1 MATVE
6 PYLTSKGE
14 KRYRVRYRT
23 PDHRQT
29 DKRGFKTKKEAELFL
44 ASTEISKHKGEW
56 VDPSKG
62 KLEFGPW
69 AETWYSSLVDIKPT
83 TLAGYR
89 QNLNKH
95 VLPKWQHRQL
105 ASIGHAEIQ
114 TWVSEL
120 SKTLSASTTTQVFLN
135 LRSIIDFAIEDGR
148 LSKNP
153 CSKIRL
159 PRITK
164 TKKPYLSNEQVI
176 ALAEE
181 CENNADI
188 ILTLAYTGMRWGEL
202 AALKV
207 ESVDFAKHRISVAS
221 SISEVSGKL
230 ISGTPKSHENRS
242 IPFPDFLTPFLR
254 DRCAGKSKTDHV
266 FSADKGGV
274 LRSSNFRRSCFN
286 KAVSNLRAEDPDFPK
301 VTPHNLR
308 DTAASLSV
316 SAGANVKSIQR
327 MLGHARASMTLD
339 TYAELFEEDLD
350 AVSTALNNIA
360 GPAIVGKLWA
370 KA

>member
-1 MATVE
+1 MASIE
-6 PYLTSKGE
+6 SYETSTG

-23 PDHRQT
+23 PEHRQT
-29 DKRGFKTKKEAELFL
+29 DKRGFKTKKEAELYL
-44 ASTEISKHKGEW
+44 ASTEIAKHKGEW

-95 VLPKWQHRQL
+95 VLPKWQLRQIG
-105 ASIGHAEIQ
+105 SIGHAEVQ

-176 ALAEE
+176 ALADE
-181 CENNADI
+181 CGTQADI

-207 ESVDFAKHRISVAS
+207 GSVDFDKHRISIIE

-242 IPFPDFLTPFLR
+242 VPFPDFLTAFLIE
-254 DRCAGKSKTDHV
+254 RCSGKAKTDHV
-266 FSADKGGV
+266 FTTAKGEIVRNG
-274 LRSSNFRRSCFN
+274 NFRRDTFN
-286 KAVSNLRAEDPDFPK
+286 KAVNILRVADPEFPK

-350 AVSTALNNIA
+350 SVSIALNNIA
-360 GPAIVGKLWA
+360 GPSIVGKMWA
-370 KA
+370 TA

>member
-1 MATVE
+1 MMASIEAYETA
-6 PYLTSKGE
+6 SG

-23 PDHRQT
+23 PEHRQT
-29 DKRGFKTKKEAELFL
+29 DKRGFRTKKDAELFL
-44 ASTEISKHKGEW
+44 ASTEIAKHRGEW

-69 AETWYSSLVDIKPT
+69 AETWFSSLVDIKPT

-95 VLPKWQHRQL
+95 VLPKWQLRQIG
-105 ASIGHAEIQ
+105 SIGHAEVQ
-114 TWVSEL
+114 TWISDL

-164 TKKPYLSNEQVI
+164 TKKPYLTNGQVI
-176 ALAEE
+176 ALAEQ
-181 CENNADI
+181 CGAQADI

-207 ESVDFAKHRISVAS
+207 GSVDFDKHRISITE

-230 ISGTPKSHENRS
+230 ITGTPKSHENRS
-242 IPFPDFLTPFLR
+242 IPFPDFLTEFLKA
-254 DRCAGKSKTDHV
+254 RCVGKPKTAHI
-266 FSADKGGV
+266 FTTAKGEIVRNG
-274 LRSSNFRRSCFN
+274 NFRRDTFN
-286 KAVSNLRAEDPDFPK
+286 KAVNSLRLNDPDFPK

-327 MLGHARASMTLD
+327 MLGHAKASMTLD

-350 AVSTALNNIA
+350 SVSTALNDIA
-360 GPAIVGKLWA
+360 GPTIVGKIWA
-370 KA
+370 MS

>member
-1 MATVE
+1 MASIESYETA
-6 PYLTSKGE
+6 TGK
-14 KRYRVRYRT
+14 KYRVRYRT

-29 DKRGFKTKKEAELFL
+29 DKRGFRTKKEAELFL

-69 AETWYSSLVDIKPT
+69 AETWFSSLVDIKPT

-95 VLPKWQHRQL
+95 VLPKWQSRQMG
-105 ASIGHAEIQ
+105 SIGHGEIQ
-114 TWVSEL
+114 AGVAEL
-120 SKTLSASTTTQVFLN
+120 TKTLSASTTTQVFLN
-135 LRSIIDFAIEDGR
+135 LRSVLDFAIEDGI
-148 LSKNP
+148 LSKSP
-153 CSKIRL
+153 CNKIRL

-164 TKKPYLSNEQVI
+164 TKKPYLSNEQVLE
-176 ALAEE
+176 LAAK
-181 CENNADI
+181 CEGHSDI

-207 ESVDFAKHRISVAS
+207 GAVDFDKHRIFVTE
-221 SISEVSGKL
+221 SISEVSGRL
-230 ISGTPKSHENRS
+230 IPGTPKSHENRS
-242 IPFPDFLTPFLR
+242 IPFPEFLVPFLQNR
-254 DRCAGKSKTDHV
+254 ITGKSVNDHV
-266 FSADKGGV
+266 FTTSKGEV
-274 LRSSNFRRSCFN
+274 LRNGNFRRDCFN
-286 KAVSNLRAEDPDFPK
+286 KAVNELRLVDQDFPK

-316 SAGANVKSIQR
+316 SAGANVKSVQR

-350 AVSTALNNIA
+350 SVSVALNTIA
-360 GPAIVGKLWA
+360 GPAIVGKMWA
-370 KA
+370 IA

>member
-1 MATVE
+1 MASIE
-6 PYLTSKGE
+6 PYETAAG

-62 KLEFGPW
+62 KLEFGPI
-69 AETWYSSLVDIKPT
+69 AETWFSSLVDIKPT

-89 QNLNKH
+89 QNLKKH
-95 VLPKWQHRQL
+95 VLPKWQNRQL
-105 ASIGHAEIQ
+105 GSIGHGEIQ
-114 TWVSEL
+114 TWVAEL
-120 SKTLSASTTTQVFLN
+120 TKTLSPSSTIQVFLN
-135 LRSIIDFAIEDGR
+135 FRSILDFAIEDGN
-148 LSKNP
+148 LTKNP

-164 TKKPYLSNEQVI
+164 TKKPYLSNAQVI
-176 ALAEE
+176 ELAEK
-181 CENNADI
+181 CGTQADV

-207 ESVDFAKHRISVAS
+207 DAVDFDKKRILISE
-221 SISEVSGKL
+221 SISEISGRL
-230 ISGTPKSHENRS
+230 VPGTPKSHENRS
-242 IPFPDFLTPFLR
+242 IPFPDFLAVFLKSR
-254 DRCAGKSKTDHV
+254 ADGKPRTAHL
-266 FSADKGGV
+266 FTTAKGEI
-274 LRSSNFRRSCFN
+274 LRNGNFRRDCFN
-286 KAVSNLRAEDPDFPK
+286 KAISELRANDPDFPK

-316 SAGANVKSIQR
+316 SAGANVKSVQR

-350 AVSTALNNIA
+350 SVSTALNNIA
-360 GPAIVGKLWA
+360 GPAIVGKMWA
-370 KA
+370 IT